1 MQSTIFNNNDNDL
14 YFLDFLELSQIK
26 LYIVLSKSTSIIFKK
41 SVYYKEYILLKSKSN
56 YLNFDNICNEGCLNL
71 LKAYTK
77 NFHKTEYT
85 KYKVIGAD
93 ISEKK
98 IMMQLSENLEVVKYL
113 ASIVENINNI
123 INWVTIYDVVK

>member
-56 YLNFDNICNEGCLNL
+56 CLNFDNICNEGFLNL
-71 LKAYTK
+71 LKAY
-77 NFHKTEYT
+77 
-85 KYKVIGAD
+85 
-93 ISEKK
+93 KK
-98 IMMQLSENLEVVKYL
+98 FS
-113 ASIVENINNI
+113 
-123 INWVTIYDVVK
+123 